1 MLRTAAVVL
10 ALGVSVPLAAG
21 EIVETILTAKD
32 SFYYLDTAS
41 YPRHDPALPIGMFD
55 SGTGGLTVL
64 REVVDCDRYDNA
76 SHAPRPGGDGRRDF
90 ESESFVY
97 FGDQANMPYGT
108 YPEEGNTAL
117 LLEHVIK
124 DVQFLLGTRYYL
136 SGKAGASCT
145 DKRPVKAIVIACNTA
160 TAYGI
165 EEIRKFLLRAGLP
178 LKVIGVVEAGAAGA
192 LDALAKEGDATV
204 GVLATLGTVQSQAYP
219 RAVQAL
225 AAERGR
231 QGRIVA
237 VQQGGI
243 GLAGAIDGLPEFV
256 DPAARAPRPGYRGPS
271 PDPELLARYGF
282 DWDKV
287 LHEGPREAPRNVQL
301 NSIENHVAY
310 ETLSLVEQVRR
321 TPGARPLSTVI
332 LGCTHYPFVA
342 DLFRKHFARLH
353 DYTEKGA
360 HVYRPFLAKEVV
372 LVDPA
377 AITATQLYE
386 FLSANRLLAGTPTG
400 ASEFYLSVPNEAN
413 PTVELEASGHF
424 THLYKYGRKPGTGE
438 ETVRVVPFSRRTVP
452 AETLTRLRAT
462 TPSVWEL
469 IVRFNAAS
477 PKLAGLPDDD
487 RIR

>member
-1 MLRTAAVVL
+1 MRGAAVVL
-10 ALGVSVPLAAG
+10 ALAASVRFAAG
-21 EIVETILTAKD
+21 EIVETILTD
-32 SFYYLDTAS
+32 TGSFYYLDAAS
-41 YPRHDPALPIGMFD
+41 YRRHDPSLPIGVFD

-76 SHAPRPGGDGRRDF
+76 THAPRPGGDGRGDF
-90 ESESFVY
+90 RYESFTY

-136 SGKAGASCT
+136 SGRTGTFRS
-145 DKRPVKAIVIACNTA
+145 DKKPVKAIVIACNTA

-165 EEIRKFLLRAGLP
+165 EKIRMFLLRAGLP

-192 LDALAKEGDATV
+192 LDTLAQERDATV

-225 AAERGR
+225 AAGRGR
-231 QGRIVA
+231 KGRLTV

-243 GLAGAIDGLPEFV
+243 SLAGAIDGLKEFV
-256 DPAARAPRPGYRGPS
+256 DAGARAPRPDYRGPS
-271 PDPELLARYGF
+271 PDPALLARYGF
-282 DWDKV
+282 DWDAV
-287 LHEGPREAPRNVQL
+287 MHEGSREAPRDVQL
-301 NSIENHVAY
+301 NSIANHVAY
-310 ETLSLVEQVRR
+310 ETVSLVEQVRR

-342 DLFRKHFARLH
+342 DLFRAHFARLY
-353 DYTEKGA
+353 DYREKGEY
-360 HVYRPFLAKEVV
+360 VYRPFLAKEVV

-386 FLSANRLLAGTPTG
+386 FLAANRLLAATPAG
-400 ASEFYLSVPNEAN
+400 ASEFYVSVPNEAN
-413 PTVELEASGHF
+413 PDVELEAGGHF
-424 THLYKYGRKPGTGE
+424 THRYKYGRKPGTGQ
-438 ETVRVVPFSRRTVP
+438 ETVRVVPFSRRTIP

-477 PKLAGLPDDD
+477 PKLSDLPDGE